1 VEEVL
6 CGIWCE
12 LLSRDRVSVDDSFF
26 DLGGHSLLAT
36 QVVSRVRET
45 FSVDVPLRALFDAPS
60 VQGFAERIEQQ
71 LSVAKDEEAEALANL
86 LSKLEQMSDEQ
97 VKAQLSEMNNA

>member
-1 VEEVL
+1 
-6 CGIWCE
+6 
-12 LLSRDRVSVDDSFF
+12 VSIDDSFF

-60 VQGFAERIEQQ
+60 VQGFAEKM
-71 LSVAKDEEAEALANL
+71 LTDEEARPRIESMAQMLVE
-86 LSKLEQMSDEQ
+86 LSG
-97 VKAQLSEMNNA
+97 LSEEELEERLNSVVAEGDAVWT